1 MTQPAPEMSLAE
13 AEKAFDEQVRRDLP
27 RNYAVNLV
35 HGMLGQTGFRLVHA
49 PTFVPAF
56 IYILSGSELAV
67 GLALAVQHFG
77 AASSSLL
84 GATLIEHRK
93 KVIPIGFVIGGLM
106 RVQVLGLA
114 LAGLFLDG
122 QVAFI
127 ASCIFLALFGFF
139 NGMQAV
145 VFNYMMSKVIPVY
158 PPRTPDRLAQF
169 YGGSDSIRR
178 RLSGRA
184 IFH

>member
-1 MTQPAPEMSLAE
+1 MTEAATEKSLAE

-35 HGMLGQTGFRLVHA
+35 HGLLGQTGFRLVHA

-67 GLALAVQHFG
+67 GLALAGQHFG

-106 RVQVLGLA
+106 RPTKTNLLRQNAAQPGPGPQPA
-114 LAGLFLDG
+114 
-122 QVAFI
+122 Q
-127 ASCIFLALFGFF
+127 
-139 NGMQAV
+139 
-145 VFNYMMSKVIPVY
+145 
-158 PPRTPDRLAQF
+158 TPTGCR
-169 YGGSDSIRR
+169 
-178 RLSGRA
+178 
-184 IFH
+184 